1 VSIFRGK
8 HGPLLIA
15 EIGGNHEGD
24 FDYAVELTNLAIE
37 TNVDYVKYQLYTG
50 DHLVNPVISPDRN
63 KHFKKFELGG
73 DQYIALAQMV
83 QKAGIGFMAS
93 VWDVDF
99 FDWIDPYLDIYKV
112 GSGDLTAYSILKG
125 IADRGKPIILSTGLS
140 SESEVLD
147 AVRFLQEVDTR
158 YSRPENLAILQC
170 TSMYPID
177 NRDAHLNVMGRL
189 KSLTGLTIGYSDH
202 TIGTKA
208 LSYAVA
214 KGAEILEFH
223 FTDRREGKQF
233 RDHKVSLMPIEVL
246 QLQQEIRLI
255 NDFLGDERK
264 NPVQIEL
271 DNEHR
276 ISFRRA
282 VYPVRDIPK
291 GTIIR
296 EDDLIVLRPNVGI
309 DARYFY
315 QLIGKKAKRDLG
327 QWQKLEMEY
336 FE

>member
-1 VSIFRGK
+1 MSIFRGK